1 MTKCIAFHSYKGGT
15 GKTTLA
21 CNSAGA
27 LTKRGYKVCLLDLDI
42 YAPSFQIYFQ
52 REPPKGINN
61 FLDSDAKVEDVMFD
75 ATDIVNNIKA
85 LDTDNNKN
93 NYQSSPTQERE
104 QTKKTGKLWIGF
116 SSPLK
121 KDIFKLEMADK
132 DTKKEVIR
140 RFIKLRER
148 LVSKYDADYIILD
161 TSPGMR
167 FWSIN
172 TLAIADVLL
181 LTLKSGEF
189 DVEGTRKVVD
199 EIYTNFTKFG
209 SKAFLLCNRVAGYCV
224 PNPIK
229 KNTEGP
235 RSVEASPAPTFIASG
250 QVSPSVGNKDNDTK
264 FQSAVQLQEEQVE
277 NTLELIDKLSGQLG
291 IQTISSIPCFCD
303 IQFLRREFLTALKYP
318 QHPFAKQIQQLID
331 TF

>member
-1 MTKCIAFHSYKGGT
+1 
-15 GKTTLA
+15 
-21 CNSAGA
+21 
-27 LTKRGYKVCLLDLDI
+27 LLDLDI

-52 REPPKGINN
+52 REPPKGIND
-61 FLDSDAKVEDVMFD
+61 FLDSNANVEDVMVD
-75 ATDIVNNIKA
+75 ATDIVNKIKT
-85 LDTDNNKN
+85 LDTDNKNK
-93 NYQSSPTQERE
+93 YQSSSSQEPE

-140 RFIKLRER
+140 RFINLRER
-148 LVSKYDADYIILD
+148 LVSEYDADYIILD

-172 TLAIADVLL
+172 TLAIADILL

-224 PNPIK
+224 PHTIQK
-229 KNTEGP
+229 QDTEAT
-235 RSVEASPAPTFIASG
+235 SISNNS
-250 QVSPSVGNKDNDTK
+250 NDNDNNNINK
-264 FQSAVQLQEEQVE
+264 NQSAMQLQEEQVE